1 MTEQKYGYPFGLSC
15 LMQVKGVLYYFIVAL
30 LWLAVGTVSATEQ
43 ESTVVF
49 CVNVEEDALTMKH
62 RNEQ

>member
-1 MTEQKYGYPFGLSC
+1 
-15 LMQVKGVLYYFIVAL
+15 MQVKGVLYYFIVAL

-43 ESTVVF
+43 ESTVTVVF

-62 RNEQ
+62 RNEH